1 MAKNI
6 SRVYNEAENRAY
18 PVVDKEA
25 RAALEA
31 KVDRSDFANSGW
43 IDEFSFNS
51 KNTEFDVPY
60 FNGGALWITAQ
71 TLDGVV
77 RDVAS
82 VYLHIDSRNTATTFT
97 VDNQTYTVT
106 IQNHRK
112 ILIAVKAG
120 STYHHYLRVIVICG
134 VENGYVLK
142 SIISPSRYSGL
153 KWDYKGGHGLELN
166 LPSYMFIDSNNQGQ
180 VRINT
185 SGALVVKDNVLTVP
199 IGPGLQYDSSNQ
211 VLTLLIGNSLAISS
225 NKVDVK
231 CKSDGGIGCTT
242 EGIKLNIPTSGS
254 PLHID
259 SQGRL
264 TLSLG
269 AGLKY
274 DSTNDVL
281 IPNVGL
287 GLELSGIVV
296 RVKMKSDG
304 GLSVSSEGIKL
315 NLPSSN
321 SPLYIDSN
329 NKLQVNKVNAID
341 PTQSRTTHLTTEK
354 AVVDHVETYVQEY
367 VQNYIEENVQ
377 PWFDAIEERLAALE
391 AAAAENGWNV

>member
-1 MAKNI
+1 MTKKI

-31 KVDRSDFANSGW
+31 KADRSDFANSGW

-71 TLDGVV
+71 TLDGNVV

-97 VDNQTYTVT
+97 VDNQTYTAT

-120 STYHHYLRVIVICG
+120 STYHHSLRVYVICG

-142 SIISPSRYSGL
+142 SIISPSRHSGL

-166 LPSYMFIDSNNQGQ
+166 LPSYMFIDYSHQGQ
-180 VRINT
+180 VGINT
-185 SGALVVKDNVLTVP
+185 SRPLVVKDNVLTVP

-231 CKSDGGIGCTT
+231 CKSGGGIGCTT
-242 EGIKLNIPTSGS
+242 DGIKLNLPSSGS

-287 GLELSGIVV
+287 GLELSGRVV
-296 RVKMKSDG
+296 RVKLKSDG
-304 GLSVSSEGIKL
+304 AIINTSDGIKL
-315 NLPSSN
+315 NLPSSD

-329 NKLQVNKVNAID
+329 NQLQVNQVDTINPD
-341 PTQSRTTHLTTEK
+341 TSDGSGLTTVSAVKDYVHEQLKDVNSGLKSIK
-354 AVVDHVETYVQEY
+354 A
-367 VQNYIEENVQ
+367 
-377 PWFDAIEERLAALE
+377 RLAALE
-391 AAAAENGWNV
+391 AAAAENGWTV